1 MGSHT
6 EQPTRFSDKFE
17 RPTSSFPRTQWL
29 ERVCLP
35 PFHRSEPACEVG
47 WAAKQASRCWA
58 RCLGQNVGNMHHFSR
73 PPLLDVVDAVCF
85 RLAVLDKILE
95 G

>member
-1 MGSHT
+1 MGTHT

-17 RPTSSFPRTQWL
+17 RPTSSFPRTSWL
-29 ERVCLP
+29 DPVSCP
-35 PFHRSEPACEVG
+35 PFHPSETANEVV

-58 RCLGQNVGNMHHFSR
+58 RCLGQTVGNMRQFSR
-73 PPLLDVVDAVCF
+73 PPLPDVVDAVCF